1 MTAPLLL
8 PAALHLEWSGFLDAR
23 RRPWNQQRAFAAAQV
38 EKPIPVPKPG
48 EVLVRMLAR
57 PVNPGDIFACQGMFE
72 ATIKA
77 PITPGTEGPPPPPT
91 PLATPPY
98 PTLSTPTHI
107 HAQQREGCTAAPDAT
122 VQYWSTAWY
131 GPGKT
136 LEAPQPVAAC
146 HVVCGA
152 LWHMRWPVHSLHLRS
167 V

>member
-23 RRPWNQQRAFAAAQV
+23 RRPWNQQSWAFAAAQV

-98 PTLSTPTHI
+98 PTPLPHQHI
-107 HAQQREGCTAAPDAT
+107 HTHSSVRAALLPGMPQCSIGRLRGMAQVR
-122 VQYWSTAWY
+122 
-131 GPGKT
+131 
-136 LEAPQPVAAC
+136 
-146 HVVCGA
+146 H
-152 LWHMRWPVHSLHLRS
+152 
-167 V
+167 